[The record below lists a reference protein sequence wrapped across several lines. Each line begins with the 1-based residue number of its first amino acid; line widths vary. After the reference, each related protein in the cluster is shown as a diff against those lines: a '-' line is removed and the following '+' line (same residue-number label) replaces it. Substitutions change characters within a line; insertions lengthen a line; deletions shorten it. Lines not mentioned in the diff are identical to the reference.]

1 MEHKTVK
8 IIMGTALAIA
18 TIAVAVDHTQHTL
31 PPVEDVSSADENS
44 QEQEAPCSLGAAPC
58 SLGAE

>member
-1 MEHKTVK
+1 MEHKTAK
-8 IIMGTALAIA
+8 IIMGTALALA

-31 PPVEDVSSADENS
+31 PSIENVSSDDANS

>member
-1 MEHKTVK
+1 MEHKTAK

-31 PPVEDVSSADENS
+31 PSVKDVSYVDENS
-44 QEQEAPCSLGAAPC
+44 EQESPCSLGAAPC

>member
-1 MEHKTVK
+1 MEHKTAK

-31 PPVEDVSSADENS
+31 PPVEDVSSEGNA
-44 QEQEAPCSLGAAPC
+44 QQQEAPCSLGAAPC